1 MQIKN
6 VLAEI
11 NRMQADGVIA
21 SYAIGGAV
29 GATFYLEPA
38 ATLDIDIFVGFET
51 RPGSL
56 LISPQPIYDYLTRR
70 GHTICGEHIEIA
82 DWPVQF
88 LPPTGPLA
96 EEALAEAQPTDVDG
110 EPTRVFSAE
119 HLVAIALETGRGKDM
134 ARILQFLDAGV
145 LDADKLQAILARHG
159 LAARWATFEKKFLGD
174 AP

>member
-11 NRMQADGVIA
+11 NRMQNGGVIA

-29 GATFYLEPA
+29 GATFYLEPS

-51 RPGSL
+51 KPGSR
-56 LISPQPIYDYLTRR
+56 LISPQPIYDYLTGR
-70 GHTICGEHIEIA
+70 GHVVRDEYIEIA
-82 DWPVQF
+82 SWPVQF

-96 EEALAEAQPTDVDG
+96 EEALAEARPADVDG

-145 LDADKLQAILARHG
+145 LDADKLEAILARHG
-159 LAARWATFEKKFLGD
+159 LADRWASFEKKFLGD

>member
-1 MQIKN
+1 MQVKN

-11 NRMQADGVIA
+11 NQMQRDGVIA
-21 SYAIGGAV
+21 GYAIGGAV
-29 GATFYLEPA
+29 GATFYLEPS

-51 RPGSL
+51 RPGSR
-56 LISPQPIYDYLTRR
+56 LISPRPIYDYLTAR
-70 GHTICGEHIEIA
+70 GHAVSGEHIEIA
-82 DWPVQF
+82 GWPVQF

-96 EEALAEAQPTDVDG
+96 EEALLEALTVDVDG

-119 HLVAIALETGRGKDM
+119 HLVAIALETGRSKDM

-145 LDADKLQAILARHG
+145 LDADRLEAILARHG
-159 LAARWATFEKKFLGD
+159 LAARWVSFEKKFLED

>member
-11 NRMQADGVIA
+11 NRIQDDGVITN
-21 SYAIGGAV
+21 YAIGGAV
-29 GATFYLEPA
+29 GAMFYLEPA
-38 ATLDIDIFVGFET
+38 ATLDIEIFVGFET

-56 LISPQPIYDYLTRR
+56 WISPRPIYDYLTGR
-70 GHTICGEHIEIA
+70 GHAVRGEYIEIA
-82 DWPVQF
+82 SWPVQF

-96 EEALAEAQPTDVDG
+96 EEALSEARPADVDG

-134 ARILQFLDAGV
+134 ARILQFFDAGV
-145 LDADKLQAILARHG
+145 LDVDKLEIILARHG
-159 LAARWATFEKKFLGD
+159 LMARWESFQKKFLGD